1 MGTVKKIYVDLGER
15 VTQGKLIAEIDP
27 TSIRSSY
34 DAAKS
39 TLEQAEDAY
48 KRMKLLHDKGSIAE
62 MKWIEVQSKLQQ
74 ARSMEEVARK
84 NLKDC
89 KLYAPYSGVISEKNI
104 EAGQNVMPGVPVAQ
118 LVGVQDLKVKISVPE
133 TEIANIQKNQKAKIM
148 ISALGNSSFEGVV
161 AEKGIV
167 ANTLSRSYDVK
178 IHIDHPS
185 KDIMPGMVTEVVL
198 ATSDENT
205 IISYRHMLFS

>member
-1 MGTVKKIYVDLGER
+1 MKKCHYLTTLALLLALLSCQNESNKPVSSASPVKVKVMQASSSATSESRHFSGTVEESSTTSLSFPVMGTVKKIYVDLGER
-15 VTQGKLIAEIDP
+15 VTQGELIAEIDP

-84 NLKDC
+84 
-89 KLYAPYSGVISEKNI
+89 I
-104 EAGQNVMPGVPVAQ
+104 
-118 LVGVQDLKVKISVPE
+118 
-133 TEIANIQKNQKAKIM
+133 
-148 ISALGNSSFEGVV
+148 
-161 AEKGIV
+161 
-167 ANTLSRSYDVK
+167 
-178 IHIDHPS
+178 
-185 KDIMPGMVTEVVL
+185 
-198 ATSDENT
+198 
-205 IISYRHMLFS
+205 

>member
-1 MGTVKKIYVDLGER
+1 MKKCHYLTTLALLLALLSCQNESNKPVSSASPVKVKVMQASSSATSESRHFSGTVEESSTTSLSFPVMGTVKKIYVDLGER
-15 VTQGKLIAEIDP
+15 VTQGELIAEIDQ

-89 KLYAPYSGVISEKNI
+89 KLYAPYSGVISEKI
-104 EAGQNVMPGVPVAQ
+104 
-118 LVGVQDLKVKISVPE
+118 
-133 TEIANIQKNQKAKIM
+133 
-148 ISALGNSSFEGVV
+148 
-161 AEKGIV
+161 
-167 ANTLSRSYDVK
+167 
-178 IHIDHPS
+178 
-185 KDIMPGMVTEVVL
+185 
-198 ATSDENT
+198 
-205 IISYRHMLFS
+205 

>member
-15 VTQGKLIAEIDP
+15 VTQGELIAEIDP

-133 TEIANIQKNQKAKIM
+133 TEIANIQKNQKEKII
-148 ISALGNSSFEGVV
+148 ISAL
-161 AEKGIV
+161 
-167 ANTLSRSYDVK
+167 
-178 IHIDHPS
+178 
-185 KDIMPGMVTEVVL
+185 
-198 ATSDENT
+198 
-205 IISYRHMLFS
+205 

>member
-89 KLYAPYSGVISEKNI
+89 KLYAPYSGVISEKI
-104 EAGQNVMPGVPVAQ
+104 
-118 LVGVQDLKVKISVPE
+118 
-133 TEIANIQKNQKAKIM
+133 
-148 ISALGNSSFEGVV
+148 
-161 AEKGIV
+161 
-167 ANTLSRSYDVK
+167 
-178 IHIDHPS
+178 
-185 KDIMPGMVTEVVL
+185 
-198 ATSDENT
+198 
-205 IISYRHMLFS
+205 